1 MYVSLFSS
9 LLISQ
14 FTCFSQ
20 SFLLCYTAILS
31 NTLSL
36 FHFLSLSVFSL
47 SLFSLSLSLSYSIY
61 LYIYLPICLLCFS
74 LSLSS
79 LFPSLSHSYQ
89 WWIRFEGAHEAPIRH
104 SWTRWYDR
112 NLSLKIKIKKH
123 KYNNHVKIISRSWKI

>member
-9 LLISQ
+9 LLIFQ

-20 SFLLCYTAILS
+20 PLLLCYTAILS

-36 FHFLSLSVFSL
+36 FLSLFHFLSL
-47 SLFSLSLSLSYSIY
+47 SLFSLSLSLSFLSLS
-61 LYIYLPICLLCFS
+61 LYHS
-74 LSLSS
+74 LSLSLSLSLFLSIS